1 MELASQECCLHCI
14 FHSCTI
20 DVFHR
25 YVRIKEFIII
35 LFTCRYVTF
44 VLVIITFVFTLYS
57 VVVLEKNRTRMAI
70 FKSIL
75 EQLRKIFDRTT

>member
-1 MELASQECCLHCI
+1 MELASQECCLHR
-14 FHSCTI
+14 
-20 DVFHR
+20 VF
-25 YVRIKEFIII
+25 
-35 LFTCRYVTF
+35 FTRRYVTF

-57 VVVLEKNRTRMAI
+57 VVVLEKNRTRTTI

>member
-1 MELASQECCLHCI
+1 MELASQECCLHR
-14 FHSCTI
+14 
-20 DVFHR
+20 V
-25 YVRIKEFIII
+25 
-35 LFTCRYVTF
+35 LFTRRYVTF

-57 VVVLEKNRTRMAI
+57 VVLEKNQTRTTI

>member
-1 MELASQECCLHCI
+1 MELASQECCLHC
-14 FHSCTI
+14 
-20 DVFHR
+20 V
-25 YVRIKEFIII
+25 
-35 LFTCRYVTF
+35 LFTRRYMTF

-57 VVVLEKNRTRMAI
+57 VVFERNRTRTTI

>member
-1 MELASQECCLHCI
+1 MECC
-14 FHSCTI
+14 
-20 DVFHR
+20 VHR
-25 YVRIKEFIII
+25 I
-35 LFTCRYVTF
+35 LFTHRYVTF

-57 VVVLEKNRTRMAI
+57 VVVLEKNQTRTTI

>member
-1 MELASQECCLHCI
+1 MELASQECCLHRVLLTRC
-14 FHSCTI
+14 
-20 DVFHR
+20 
-25 YVRIKEFIII
+25 
-35 LFTCRYVTF
+35 YVTF

-57 VVVLEKNRTRMAI
+57 VVVLEKNRTRTTI

>member
-1 MELASQECCLHCI
+1 MELASQECCLHR
-14 FHSCTI
+14 
-20 DVFHR
+20 V
-25 YVRIKEFIII
+25 
-35 LFTCRYVTF
+35 LFTRRYVTF

-57 VVVLEKNRTRMAI
+57 VGVLERNPTRTTI

>member
-1 MELASQECCLHCI
+1 MELASQECCLH
-14 FHSCTI
+14 
-20 DVFHR
+20 R
-25 YVRIKEFIII
+25 I

-44 VLVIITFVFTLYS
+44 VLIIITFVFTLYS
-57 VVVLEKNRTRMAI
+57 VVVLEKNQTRTAI